1 MKKFNLVFYSI
12 FLSIL
17 IASCSKDQ
25 NQNNLYEKGIFALN
39 QGTYPNGSSALTFI
53 DHNDSVVTDAY
64 ALQNNNTKLGSVAQ
78 GMAFGESKSY
88 ITINNG
94 GSVKIID
101 SETLISIKDVTGFEL
116 PRYVA
121 ISENKVFISQWGAD
135 GFSGSVKVLENDM
148 ITATI
153 NTGGA
158 PEKML
163 LDGNN
168 LYITMTNG
176 FKADDR
182 LLVVDVNTFAIT
194 TEITLSKGVNS
205 IIRASDGT
213 IWVACEGEFQV
224 SPDPIDDGRIYQLKN
239 NVILK
244 EIVAPNGCSN
254 LSYAEDKNALFFT
267 NNEGLHSLPLSNP
280 TATKQIS
287 TYGFL
292 YGLAYDKE
300 SGLLFASDPGDY
312 TTQGKIICF
321 NTEGQKVKSF
331 ASAIV
336 PAQIVVK

>member
-163 LDGNN
+163 LDGKSR
-168 LYITMTNG
+168 YCDATV
-176 FKADDR
+176 KR
-182 LLVVDVNTFAIT
+182 
-194 TEITLSKGVNS
+194 
-205 IIRASDGT
+205 
-213 IWVACEGEFQV
+213 
-224 SPDPIDDGRIYQLKN
+224 GR
-239 NVILK
+239 
-244 EIVAPNGCSN
+244 E
-254 LSYAEDKNALFFT
+254 
-267 NNEGLHSLPLSNP
+267 
-280 TATKQIS
+280 
-287 TYGFL
+287 
-292 YGLAYDKE
+292 
-300 SGLLFASDPGDY
+300 
-312 TTQGKIICF
+312 
-321 NTEGQKVKSF
+321 
-331 ASAIV
+331 
-336 PAQIVVK
+336 